1 MKKAASLTYEK
12 DWYAPVFLRHLMN
25 TGDEAKVRK
34 EYTRLRDIAQ
44 KRIKRL
50 EKAGLTDTEVYKRNV
65 KHYPKLG
72 DIKTKNELSARLSDL
87 ARFVASERSTVSGFK
102 AIRKKSLETLHEH
115 GYEFV
120 NEANFKDFGE
130 FMAEYRY
137 QHLDQIYDSGEAAD
151 TFGVL
156 EKHHVDVDQI
166 RDQFEQWIENRKTL
180 ESMRSMKKD
189 WGDPDKLM
197 QRAKRKQGR
206 SKK

>member
-12 DWYAPVFLRHLMN
+12 SWYAPVFLRHLIT

-44 KRIKRL
+44 KRLKRL
-50 EKAGLTDTEVYKRNV
+50 EKAGLTDTEVYQRNI
-65 KHYPKLG
+65 KHYPKLEN
-72 DIKTKNELSARLSDL
+72 IKSKNELSARLSDL
-87 ARFVASERSTVSGFK
+87 ARFIASERSTVSGFK

-115 GYEFV
+115 GYDFV
-120 NEANFKDFGE
+120 NESNFKDFAE

-137 QHLDQIYDSGEAAD
+137 QHLDQIYDSGQAAD

-156 EKHHVDVDQI
+156 EKHHVKVDQI
-166 RDQFEQWIENRKTL
+166 KGEFEKWIENRKTL

-197 QRAKRKQGR
+197 ARAQR
-206 SKK
+206 KKKKTKT